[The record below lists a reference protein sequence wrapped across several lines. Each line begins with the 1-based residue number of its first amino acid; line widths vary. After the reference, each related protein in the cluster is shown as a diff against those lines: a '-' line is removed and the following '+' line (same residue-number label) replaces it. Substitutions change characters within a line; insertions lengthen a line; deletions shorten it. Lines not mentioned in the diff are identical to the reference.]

1 MARNLDA
8 PFIKVEDFD
17 NLIQLLNNSPVSN
30 PNQFFVDATER
41 RKAIE
46 LLQDCKEQVILP
58 HLGEKGLEVEVT
70 GLEIMNDDQVHF
82 DLAMAVCDQVILI

>member
-1 MARNLDA
+1 M
-8 PFIKVEDFD
+8 
-17 NLIQLLNNSPVSN
+17 
-30 PNQFFVDATER
+30 
-41 RKAIE
+41 
-46 LLQDCKEQVILP
+46 ILP